1 MDILDRV
8 RPILAEQ
15 FGVSEAEIQMDSS
28 LRFDL
33 GYDDLDAMALGMA
46 LEGEFDIELDED
58 ELEAFDTVG
67 DIVRY
72 LMENA
77 D

>member
-1 MDILDRV
+1 MDILDRLK
-8 RPILAEQ
+8 PILAQ
-15 FGVSEAEIQMDSS
+15 QLGVSEADIQMDSS
-28 LRFDL
+28 LRYDL
-33 GYDDLDAMALGMA
+33 GYDDLDAMALGAA
-46 LEGEFDIELDED
+46 LAGEFDIELDED

-72 LMENA
+72 LMENV

>member
-15 FGVSEAEIQMDSS
+15 FGVSEADIQMDSS

>member
-15 FGVSEAEIQMDSS
+15 FGVSLEDIQMDSA
-28 LRFDL
+28 LRSDL
-33 GYDDLDAMALGMA
+33 GYDDLDAMALGAA
-46 LEGEFDIELDED
+46 LEGEFGVEMDED
-58 ELEAFDTVG
+58 DLESCDTVG

>member
-15 FGVSEAEIQMDSS
+15 FGVSEADIQMDSS

-67 DIVRY
+67 DIVPHKC
-72 LMENA
+72 A
-77 D
+77 PKG

>member
-15 FGVSEAEIQMDSS
+15 FGVSEADIQMDSS

-33 GYDDLDAMALGMA
+33 GYDDLDAMALGTA

-58 ELEAFDTVG
+58 DLEAFDTVG

>member
-8 RPILAEQ
+8 RPVLAEQ

-33 GYDDLDAMALGMA
+33 GYDDLDAMALGAA